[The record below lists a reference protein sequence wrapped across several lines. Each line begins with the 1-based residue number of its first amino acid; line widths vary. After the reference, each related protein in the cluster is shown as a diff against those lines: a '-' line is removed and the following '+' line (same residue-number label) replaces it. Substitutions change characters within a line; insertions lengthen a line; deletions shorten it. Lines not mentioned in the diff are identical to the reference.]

1 MNPRRKMVD
10 VAILLVACLLALG
23 VSEIALRLLIP
34 DTEQYYVHRPGSGTV
49 FLPDTS
55 IIRGVQGP
63 SQFRINNQG
72 VRGRHLDPQVDEYR
86 ILTIGGSTTELLL
99 MDEPR
104 TWPAMVEQSLLETG
118 AEGRR
123 AWVGNVGKSGANARD
138 HVLHTRYLLDQF
150 PQIDAVIV
158 LVGVND
164 LTLALAEGE
173 TYIRLPS
180 LDEPEAK
187 AAQLERAF
195 SVRPGSI
202 SQPIYSGVHPWF
214 KRTALYQVASRARM
228 KIRGQLAASGAV
240 QDRVGE
246 SVARWRSHR
255 SASQGRLTELP
266 DLGPALGRYRA
277 YLESIA
283 DEAEARGVR
292 LIYMTQPALWRANL
306 SQGEEELLWMGGDAP
321 DFMEGPGARYY
332 TAEALAAA
340 MQAFN
345 QVTLELCRSRGVEC
359 IDLAAGLPRTTEVF
373 YDDVHFTDE
382 GSRRVAEIVTG
393 HLQANPPFGDA
404 GRP

>member
-1 MNPRRKMVD
+1 MKLVD
-10 VAILLVACLLALG
+10 VAILFVACLVALG

-34 DTEQYYVHRPGSGTV
+34 DTEQYHVHRPGSSAG

-55 IIRGVQGP
+55 IIHGVRGP
-63 SQFRINNQG
+63 SVFRINDQG
-72 VRGRHLDPQVDEYR
+72 VRGRLLDPQAEEYR

-123 AWVGNVGKSGANARD
+123 AWIGNVGKSGANARD
-138 HVLHTRYLLDQF
+138 HVLHTRYLLEQI

-164 LTLALAEGE
+164 LTLALAESE

-180 LDEPEAK
+180 LDDPEAK

-202 SQPIYSGVHPWF
+202 SQPTYSGSHPWF
-214 KRTALYQVASRARM
+214 KRTALYQVASRARVI
-228 KIRGQLAASGAV
+228 IRGRLAASGAV

-255 SASQGRLTELP
+255 SAAQGRLTELP

-277 YLESIA
+277 YLESIT
-283 DEAEARGVR
+283 DEAQAHGVR
-292 LIYMTQPALWRANL
+292 LIFMTQPALWREDL
-306 SQGEEELLWMGGDAP
+306 SQEEEGLLWMGGDSP
-321 DFMEGPGARYY
+321 NFMEGPGARYY
-332 TAEALAAA
+332 TAEALFAA
-340 MQAFN
+340 MGAFN
-345 QVTLELCRSRGVEC
+345 QVTLELCESRGVEC
-359 IDLAAGLPRTTEVF
+359 IDLAARLPRTTEVF

-382 GSRRVAEIVTG
+382 GSRAVAEIVTG

-404 GRP
+404 GKP